1 MRRRPVEPVQLLTF
15 DSLACSVPVRT
26 RHSWVNKARRLLCLG
41 RGQGSPTA
49 EPAPASLDLTAAPAA
64 TSAADVAAAS
74 DPPGHKLILRGVS
87 GVAACGELVGVL
99 GPSGSGK
106 TTLLAVLAGS
116 AEDLDK
122 RSSLHGAVALD
133 GRPLSSAA
141 RRQIAYVAQDDTLLP
156 TLTVEE
162 CVRYSAILRCGMSSS
177 SSVALQADVGVTTLL
192 LPGVCCRASACVRL
206 PLGIAAQRHA
216 LLCLAWP
223 CHPLALLNAVPDS
236 PPWRS
241 LPCRLHG
248 AGAAEV
254 QAAVRSVLGELGLT
268 HVARTRVGG
277 SSGIRGVSGGE
288 RRRWVCNW
296 GTARLA
302 CRLQH
307 AMAIRDLGL
316 ESFGGLGPMDA
327 VRGHSLRWT
336 PAHRFGSSA
345 HATA

>member
-1 MRRRPVEPVQLLTF
+1 VQLLTF
-15 DSLACSVPVRT
+15 DSLACSVPLRS
-26 RHSWVNKARRLLCLG
+26 RLSWVNKARRLLCLG

-49 EPAPASLDLTAAPAA
+49 EPAPASLAPTA

-162 CVRYSAILRCGMSSS
+162 CVRYSAILR
-177 SSVALQADVGVTTLL
+177 
-192 LPGVCCRASACVRL
+192 
-206 PLGIAAQRHA
+206 
-216 LLCLAWP
+216 
-223 CHPLALLNAVPDS
+223 
-236 PPWRS
+236 
-241 LPCRLHG
+241 
-248 AGAAEV
+248 
-254 QAAVRSVLGELGLT
+254 
-268 HVARTRVGG
+268 
-277 SSGIRGVSGGE
+277 
-288 RRRWVCNW
+288 
-296 GTARLA
+296 
-302 CRLQH
+302 
-307 AMAIRDLGL
+307 
-316 ESFGGLGPMDA
+316 
-327 VRGHSLRWT
+327 
-336 PAHRFGSSA
+336 
-345 HATA
+345 